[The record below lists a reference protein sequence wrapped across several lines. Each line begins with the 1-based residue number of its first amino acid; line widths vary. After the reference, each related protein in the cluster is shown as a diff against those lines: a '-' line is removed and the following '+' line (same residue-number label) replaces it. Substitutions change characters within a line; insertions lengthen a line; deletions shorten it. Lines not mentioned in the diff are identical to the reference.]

1 MTTTAATPRAA
12 ATELRRRKI
21 LDAALQCFSR
31 SGLAETKIG
40 DICAQ
45 ADVSTGSVY
54 HHFEGKDQL
63 AVALY
68 LEGLRDYHQGL
79 LAELRRHGTAE
90 RGIRAMV
97 SHHID
102 WVVRHPEWARFLSQ
116 HRQADFLSRLVPLDA
131 TAIPREES
139 GASSR
144 ENLREGKTH
153 IREMTEAFH
162 AEVGAW
168 LLPFVERGE
177 VARLPR
183 ELFTPVVMG
192 PTLDYMARW
201 LAGRDQGDPR
211 HATEVL
217 ATAAWNAVR
226 VRRSEAPLPTSVP
239 RRRAKG
245 DHPLASVEEA
255 IEAIREGRM
264 VIVVDAADRE
274 DEGDFICAAEKVT
287 PEIVH
292 FMTRQGGGLF
302 CMPVLP
308 SLARE
313 KGFSM
318 MVENNTTPTGTPFTI
333 PVDHRTCHTGISAA
347 ERARTVHAVLDP
359 GSTAD
364 DFRTPGHLFVLV
376 AKEGGVL
383 RRAGHTE
390 ATVDLARLA
399 GLAPA
404 GVLCEICSRE
414 GHGMAGAE
422 ELQAIADEFSMPIVS
437 IEDVIRYRRER
448 EQLVH
453 RVPGA
458 DAELPTRYGTGRV
471 IGYQVDHE
479 NQEPVAFV
487 FGDPTAVDAPLVRMH
502 SSCFTGDLLN
512 SLRCDCGDQLQM
524 ALERIGEERAGVLV
538 YLPQEGRGIGLIEKL
553 RAYQLQDQGLDT
565 VEANEA
571 LGYRAD
577 PRDYMVGLQI
587 LRDLGLRRVRLLT
600 NNPKKV
606 DAFVYSSIGIEVV
619 DQVPLVAPPEPARE
633 RYLATKRDKLGHH
646 LA

>member
-1 MTTTAATPRAA
+1 MTPPTPRAA
-12 ATELRRRKI
+12 ATEVRRRKI

-31 SGLAETKIG
+31 TGLAETKIG
-40 DICAQ
+40 DICSQ
-45 ADVSTGSVY
+45 AAVSTGSVY
-54 HHFEGKDQL
+54 HHFAGKDQL
-63 AVALY
+63 AAALY
-68 LEGLRDYHQGL
+68 LEGLRDYQDGL
-79 LAELRRHGTAE
+79 LAELRRHVTAE

-97 SHHID
+97 AHHID
-102 WVVRHPEWARFLSQ
+102 WVVRHPDWARFLSQ
-116 HRQADFLSRLVPLDA
+116 HRQADFLGESRAEIDA
-131 TAIPREES
+131 
-139 GASSR
+139 ASD
-144 ENLREGKTH
+144 
-153 IREMTEAFH
+153 AFH
-162 AEVGAW
+162 SDVAAW
-168 LLPFVERGE
+168 LLPFIERGE

-183 ELFTPVVMG
+183 ELFSPVVMG

-201 LAGRDQGDPR
+201 LAGGADGDPR
-211 HATEVL
+211 RATQVL

-226 VRRSEAPLPTSVP
+226 VRRAETPPPKPA
-239 RRRAKG
+239 RARG

-255 IEAIREGRM
+255 IAAIAAGRM

-359 GSTAD
+359 GSRPD

-390 ATVDLARLA
+390 ATVDLARMA
-399 GLAPA
+399 GLQPA

-414 GHGMAGAE
+414 GHGMAGAA
-422 ELQAIADEFSMPIVS
+422 ELQAIAEEFSMPIVS

-458 DAELPTRYGTGRV
+458 DAELPTRYGAGRV
-471 IGYQVDHE
+471 IGYRVDHE

-502 SSCFTGDLLN
+502 SSCLTGDLLN
-512 SLRCDCGDQLQM
+512 SLRCDCGDQLEI

-553 RAYQLQDQGLDT
+553 RAYQLQDDGLDT

-587 LRDLGLRRVRLLT
+587 LRDLGLRRIRLLT

-633 RYLATKRDKLGHH
+633 RYLATKRDKLGHR
-646 LA
+646 LPA

>member
-1 MTTTAATPRAA
+1 MSTPHSPRAA
-12 ATELRRRKI
+12 ASEVRRSKI
-21 LDAALQCFSR
+21 LDAALRCFSK
-31 SGLAETKIG
+31 SGLAETKMG
-40 DICAQ
+40 DICEQ
-45 ADVSTGSVY
+45 AGVSTGSVY
-54 HHFEGKDQL
+54 HHFTGKDQL
-63 AVALY
+63 AAALY
-68 LEGLRDYHQGL
+68 LEGLRDYQRGL
-79 LAELRRHGTAE
+79 LAELRRHSTAE

-97 SHHID
+97 AHHID
-102 WVVRHPEWARFLSQ
+102 WVVRNPDWARFLSQ
-116 HRQADFLSRLVPLDA
+116 HRQADFLGGAKGEIHDA
-131 TAIPREES
+131 SA
-139 GASSR
+139 
-144 ENLREGKTH
+144 
-153 IREMTEAFH
+153 AFH

-183 ELFTPVVMG
+183 ELFSPVVMG
-192 PTLDYMARW
+192 PTLDFMARW
-201 LAGRDQGDPR
+201 LNGGEDGDPR
-211 HATEVL
+211 RATQVL

-226 VRRSEAPLPTSVP
+226 VRRSEAPAPAP
-239 RRRAKG
+239 RKRSGG

-255 IEAIREGRM
+255 IEAIAEGRM

-308 SLARE
+308 SLAHE

-359 GSTAD
+359 SSQPS

-399 GLAPA
+399 GLTPA

-422 ELQAIADEFSMPIVS
+422 ELQAIADEFQMPMVS

-453 RVPGA
+453 RVSGA
-458 DAELPTRYGTGRV
+458 DAELPTRYGMGRV
-471 IGYQVDHE
+471 IGYRVDHE

-502 SSCFTGDLLN
+502 SSCLTGDLLN
-512 SLRCDCGDQLQM
+512 SLRCDCGDQLEI

-587 LRDLGLRRVRLLT
+587 LRDLGLRRIRLLT

-619 DQVPLVAPPEPARE
+619 DQVPLLAPPEPARE
-633 RYLATKRDKLGHH
+633 RYLATKRDKLGHR
-646 LA
+646 LPA